1 MEGRWQKKSLLQ
13 RNGRGA
19 APLLGRK
26 RSRLSGARR
35 SRARRQRR
43 AGGRR
48 RRRRRR
54 SSSED
59 SWSPKTQ
66 TGRRL
71 PVAGGALEARVF
83 QRKRRSAVDGPIR
96 RQPIGKAQ
104 SRIDDGGGTTGVRA
118 QGRPGGGQGAGRQLT
133 PKRRREIARKA
144 AAARW
149 GKGKENKL

>member
-71 PVAGGALEARVF
+71 PVACGALEARVF
-83 QRKRRSAVDGPIR
+83 QRS
-96 RQPIGKAQ
+96 
-104 SRIDDGGGTTGVRA
+104 
-118 QGRPGGGQGAGRQLT
+118 PGENRHQEHWQEEPERLMVL
-133 PKRRREIARKA
+133 KYRREVAVEIVVDQEGAQKSGV
-144 AAARW
+144 AARADHVPRQRDY
-149 GKGKENKL
+149 

>member
-1 MEGRWQKKSLLQ
+1 MEGRWQKKGLLQ

-35 SRARRQRR
+35 SRARRQRRAGGRRRRQRR

-83 QRKRRSAVDGPIR
+83 QRKRRSAVDGPTR

-118 QGRPGGGQGAGRQLT
+118 KGRPGGR
-133 PKRRREIARKA
+133 
-144 AAARW
+144 
-149 GKGKENKL
+149 

>member
-54 SSSED
+54 SED

-83 QRKRRSAVDGPIR
+83 QRKRRSAVDGPTG
-96 RQPIGKAQ
+96 RQPSQ
-104 SRIDDGGGTTGVRA
+104 PLED
-118 QGRPGGGQGAGRQLT
+118 QGRLGRLSKPPSNGST
-133 PKRRREIARKA
+133 IGPFA
-144 AAARW
+144 A
-149 GKGKENKL
+149 